1 MFDAISLTINIGML
15 GYFMFSLFTGGLESF
30 ANNYVFIGYLIFTTL
45 TLPNFLARVI
55 FKSRIFGFVSALSFL
70 YFPIQFLLQLLVA
83 NLTGLSLSEIL
94 PFGVIFN
101 LILWNVLFLLFVI
114 GDNKSGNESEF
125 TLGEILS
132 GMLPAIIYVIFTFVL
147 IRQRDS
153 VVALDYLQHLTVP
166 NKMFNDGILCI
177 LPGQCSNLFLQHGY
191 TTFYHLVFGNLS
203 TFIGTNSIKT
213 FYMLDIVFPLVV
225 SIPIYLKLK
234 EITKST
240 PWSQLGVLLALLTFV
255 MGGYD
260 FVFFIPQTFA
270 LYLLILA
277 LREKELKLP
286 QLFFIS
292 ILLVSTHFI
301 IGTVFAGY
309 LWFRFLIIRNLKT
322 RKEKTVFLLL
332 LLLSVIFFCLA
343 NIAGFSTEKLLQ
355 EEAVKVI
362 GSLTNAY
369 YPSNLTVYIQ
379 NLGAGWLLVIVAY
392 FSVLIN
398 RKRDVEDLSLLSFI
412 TFGISFYFLAPT
424 YANKF
429 AIGLGFFVTI
439 LIIKYLWKLGFKP
452 AMKIVLFMLLIPI
465 WGLNYFVQYS
475 RYLTFYTQ
483 EDGTASAIVKEDEAI
498 IEYLT
503 ENNLTDRFIV
513 SDPYTQII
521 IASLGNIDT
530 VNAQYMP
537 LETRENLLRYLENP
551 SAQTYEQ
558 LLTSPGIP
566 AREDITILY
575 TSRLHR
581 SIELND
587 QAWLYNVYSL
597 PTNNSYSINEVGKYL
612 IEDQER
618 LNNDLIYI
626 SDNFVLL
633 K

>member
-1 MFDAISLTINIGML
+1 
-15 GYFMFSLFTGGLESF
+15 
-30 ANNYVFIGYLIFTTL
+30 
-45 TLPNFLARVI
+45 
-55 FKSRIFGFVSALSFL
+55 
-70 YFPIQFLLQLLVA
+70 
-83 NLTGLSLSEIL
+83 
-94 PFGVIFN
+94 
-101 LILWNVLFLLFVI
+101 
-114 GDNKSGNESEF
+114 
-125 TLGEILS
+125 
-132 GMLPAIIYVIFTFVL
+132 
-147 IRQRDS
+147 
-153 VVALDYLQHLTVP
+153 
-166 NKMFNDGILCI
+166 
-177 LPGQCSNLFLQHGY
+177 
-191 TTFYHLVFGNLS
+191 
-203 TFIGTNSIKT
+203 
-213 FYMLDIVFPLVV
+213 
-225 SIPIYLKLK
+225 
-234 EITKST
+234 
-240 PWSQLGVLLALLTFV
+240 
-255 MGGYD
+255 
-260 FVFFIPQTFA
+260 
-270 LYLLILA
+270 
-277 LREKELKLP
+277 
-286 QLFFIS
+286 
-292 ILLVSTHFI
+292 
-301 IGTVFAGY
+301 
-309 LWFRFLIIRNLKT
+309 
-322 RKEKTVFLLL
+322 
-332 LLLSVIFFCLA
+332 
-343 NIAGFSTEKLLQ
+343 
-355 EEAVKVI
+355 
-362 GSLTNAY
+362 
-369 YPSNLTVYIQ
+369 
-379 NLGAGWLLVIVAY
+379 
-392 FSVLIN
+392 
-398 RKRDVEDLSLLSFI
+398 
-412 TFGISFYFLAPT
+412 
-424 YANKF
+424 
-429 AIGLGFFVTI
+429 
-439 LIIKYLWKLGFKP
+439 
-452 AMKIVLFMLLIPI
+452 MKIVLFMLLIPI

>member
-1 MFDAISLTINIGML
+1 MFDAMSLTINIGIL
-15 GYFMFSLFTGGLESF
+15 GYFMFSLFTDGLQSF
-30 ANNYVFIGYLIFTTL
+30 ANNYIFIGYLIFTTL
-45 TLPNFLARVI
+45 TLPNLLSRVI
-55 FKSRIFGFVSALSFL
+55 FKSRLFGFVSALSFL
-70 YFPIQFLLQLLVA
+70 YFPIQFLLQIIIA
-83 NLTGLSLSEIL
+83 NLTGLSFSEIL

-101 LILWNVLFLLFVI
+101 LILWNVLFLLFII

-125 TLGEILS
+125 TLREIFA
-132 GMLPAIIYVIFTFVL
+132 GILPAIIYVIFTFVL

-153 VVALDYLQHLTVP
+153 VVALDYLQHITVP
-166 NKMFNDGILCI
+166 NKMFNNGILCL

-191 TTFYHLVFGNLS
+191 TTFYHIILGNFS
-203 TFIGTNSIKT
+203 TFMGSDPIKT
-213 FYMLDIVFPLVV
+213 FYVLDIIFPLIV

-240 PWSQLGVLLALLTFV
+240 LWSQLGVLLALLTFV

-270 LYLLILA
+270 LYLLILT
-277 LREKELKLP
+277 LREKDLKLP

-292 ILLVSTHFI
+292 MLLISTHFV
-301 IGTVFAGY
+301 IGAVFAGY
-309 LWFRFLIIRNLKT
+309 LWFRFLIIKNLKT
-322 RKEKTVFLLL
+322 RKEKTIFLLL

-355 EEAVKVI
+355 KEAVETV

-369 YPSNLTVYIQ
+369 YPNNLTVYIQ
-379 NLGAGWLLVIVAY
+379 NLGAGWLLILVAY
-392 FSVLIN
+392 LSVLLN
-398 RKRDVEDLSLLSFI
+398 RKRDMEDLSFLSFI
-412 TFGISFYFLAPT
+412 AFGIIFYFLAPT

-429 AIGLGFFVTI
+429 AIGLGFFSSI
-439 LIIKYLWKLGFKP
+439 LIIKYIWKLGFKP
-452 AMKIVLFMLLIPI
+452 IMKIALFMLLIPI
-465 WGLNYFVQYS
+465 WGLNYFVQYN

-498 IEYLT
+498 IEYLNQ
-503 ENNLTDRFIV
+503 NNLTDKFIL

-521 IASLGNIDT
+521 IASLGNVDT
-530 VNAQYMP
+530 ANAQYMD
-537 LETRENLLRYLENP
+537 LETRKNLLKYLENP
-551 SAQTYEQ
+551 NTDTYED

-597 PTNNSYSINEVGKYL
+597 PTNNSYSINKIGEDL
-612 IEDQER
+612 IKDQKR
-618 LNNDLIYI
+618 LKKDLIYI
-626 SDNFVLL
+626 SDNFVLF

>member
-1 MFDAISLTINIGML
+1 MFDTISLTINIGIL
-15 GYFMFSLFTGGLESF
+15 GYFMFSLFTDGLQSF
-30 ANNYVFIGYLIFTTL
+30 ANNYVFIGYLIFATL
-45 TLPNFLARVI
+45 TLPNFLSRVI
-55 FKSRIFGFVSALSFL
+55 FKSRLFGFVSALSFL
-70 YFPIQFLLQLLVA
+70 YFPVQFLLQIIIA
-83 NLTGLSLSEIL
+83 NLTGLSFSEIL

-101 LILWNVLFLLFVI
+101 LILWNVLFLLFII
-114 GDNKSGNESEF
+114 GDNKSDNESES
-125 TLGEILS
+125 TLSEIFA
-132 GMLPAIIYVIFTFVL
+132 GILPAIIYVIFTFVL

-166 NKMFNDGILCI
+166 NKMFNNGILCL

-191 TTFYHLVFGNLS
+191 TTFYHIILGNFS
-203 TFIGTNSIKT
+203 TFMGSDPIKT
-213 FYMLDIVFPLVV
+213 FYLLDIIFPLIA

-240 PWSQLGVLLALLTFV
+240 LWSQLGVLLALLTFV

-270 LYLLILA
+270 LYLLILT
-277 LREKELKLP
+277 LREKDLKLP

-292 ILLVSTHFI
+292 ILLISTHFV

-309 LWFRFLIIRNLKT
+309 LWFRFLIIKNLKT
-322 RKEKTVFLLL
+322 RKEKTIFLLL

-355 EEAVKVI
+355 KEAVETV
-362 GSLTNAY
+362 GSITNVY
-369 YPSNLTVYIQ
+369 YPNNLTAYIQ
-379 NLGAGWLLVIVAY
+379 NLGAGWLLILVAY
-392 FSVLIN
+392 LSVLLN
-398 RKRDVEDLSLLSFI
+398 RKRDMEDLSLLSFI
-412 TFGISFYFLAPT
+412 AFGIIFYFLAPT

-429 AIGLGFFVTI
+429 AIGLGFFSTI

-452 AMKIVLFMLLIPI
+452 IIKIVLFMLLIPI
-465 WGLNYFVQYS
+465 WGLNYFVQYN

-483 EDGTASAIVKEDEAI
+483 EDGSSSAIVKEDEAI
-498 IEYLT
+498 IEYLN
-503 ENNLTDRFIV
+503 ENNLTDRFII

-521 IASLGNIDT
+521 IASLGNVDT
-530 VNAQYMP
+530 ANAQYMD
-537 LETRENLLRYLENP
+537 LETRKNLLKYLENP
-551 SAQTYEQ
+551 NTETYED

-587 QAWLYNVYSL
+587 QAWLYNIYSL
-597 PTNNSYSINEVGKYL
+597 PTNNSYSINKIGEDL
-612 IEDQER
+612 IKDQKR
-618 LNNDLIYI
+618 LNKDLIYI
-626 SDNFVLL
+626 SDNFVLF